1 MSEPP
6 AMSPADDT
14 VPDGSTPEQ
23 RPPDLLAPEPTP
35 LAVFLAALDD
45 AKQAASVA
53 EEAFRKEAAARAEAL
68 ARERAYAWRRAD
80 LMAGLAATLADIED
94 DAMAGAAGQALLR
107 ARLGWSSDS
116 AAREDVLARFA
127 PVAVALHR
135 AGRCGAQ
142 TEAPT
147 EMPTEA
153 PPDPAAALAAF
164 EDWYLATRESPF
176 WYLFEHYMPETPR
189 VDF

>member
-1 MSEPP
+1 MS
-6 AMSPADDT
+6 AADDAAPEESA
-14 VPDGSTPEQ
+14 PDQ
-23 RPPDLLAPEPTP
+23 RSPEPTP
-35 LAVFLAALDD
+35 LAVFLSALDD

-53 EEAFRKEAAARAEAL
+53 EEAFRREAAARAEAL

-80 LMAGLAATLADIED
+80 LMGALAATLAEIAD

-116 AAREDVLARFA
+116 EARDEVLARFA

-135 AGRCGAQ
+135 AGHNGPDA
-142 TEAPT
+142 EAPA
-147 EMPTEA
+147 EA

-164 EDWYLATRESPF
+164 EDWYLTTRQSAF

>member
-6 AMSPADDT
+6 AMSPADDP
-14 VPDGSTPEQ
+14 VPDGSAPEQ
-23 RPPDLLAPEPTP
+23 RPPEPTP

-68 ARERAYAWRRAD
+68 ARERAYAWRCAD

-116 AAREDVLARFA
+116 EAREQVLARFA

-135 AGRCGAQ
+135 AGHPGADA
-142 TEAPT
+142 EAPA
-147 EMPTEA
+147 EA